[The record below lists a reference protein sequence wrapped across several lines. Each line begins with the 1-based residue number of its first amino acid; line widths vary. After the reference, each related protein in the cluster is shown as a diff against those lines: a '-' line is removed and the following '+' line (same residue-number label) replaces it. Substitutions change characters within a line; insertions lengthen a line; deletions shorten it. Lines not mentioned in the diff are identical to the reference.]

1 MSRAQTSSVVAVH
14 STCGA
19 LAIDDVFV
27 VKDSYEREPRTLLDI
42 RLRNQHAGSRGSAL
56 NLSRVFIDFLDR
68 TKLRAP
74 LQVSALYDLL
84 IDGPQSQ
91 AVLAQQLV
99 PGEVD
104 RILLRVG
111 FTPETAAYEYTAK
124 LRVQYNGTCTAES
137 LPFALSHEA
146 ALHPARVPLPQKK

>member
-1 MSRAQTSSVVAVH
+1 MQSSRAECMVAQPVVPSWRLGTGAV
-14 STCGA
+14 SAT
-19 LAIDDVFV
+19 
-27 VKDSYEREPRTLLDI
+27 TLL
-42 RLRNQHAGSRGSAL
+42 LVAAALWVGKEGRNGMSGA
-56 NLSRVFIDFLDR
+56 
-68 TKLRAP
+68 
-74 LQVSALYDLL
+74 DLL

-91 AVLAQQLV
+91 AALAQQLV

-111 FTPETAAYEYTAK
+111 VTPETAAYEYTAK

-146 ALHPARVPLPQKK
+146 TLHPARVPLPQKK